1 MDGFCRKKRAAS
13 ANSRAGIFLLDRLQA
28 CDKHRKIP
36 SRRFGPAQADATTRW
51 KWRRKPLKK
60 LVSAME
66 MARSSSAHGEE
77 KDDRI
82 EATKGEV
89 LPPNAL
95 KSRDDWCFRSLAPAC
110 AVPTDRDLLSASR

>member
-1 MDGFCRKKRAAS
+1 M
-13 ANSRAGIFLLDRLQA
+13 
-28 CDKHRKIP
+28 P

-60 LVSAME
+60 LISAME

-82 EATKGEV
+82 EATKGEGRKGEV

-95 KSRDDWCFRSLAPAC
+95 KSRD
-110 AVPTDRDLLSASR
+110 